1 MFCNFWLYK
10 EALQEI
16 ENIVQLPG
24 SYMYMYRYLYYNLNA
39 KLATMYKSCNRL
51 WIKETFHDL

>member
-1 MFCNFWLYK
+1 MFCNFWLPVYK

-24 SYMYMYRYLYYNLNA
+24 SYMYMYRYLVL
-39 KLATMYKSCNRL
+39 
-51 WIKETFHDL
+51 

>member
-24 SYMYMYRYLYYNLNA
+24 SYMYMYRYLVL
-39 KLATMYKSCNRL
+39 
-51 WIKETFHDL
+51 

>member
-24 SYMYMYRYLYYNLNA
+24 SYMYMYRYLVLQFECKISY
-39 KLATMYKSCNRL
+39 
-51 WIKETFHDL
+51 HV

>member
-16 ENIVQLPG
+16 ENIVQLHVPG
-24 SYMYMYRYLYYNLNA
+24 SYMYMYRYLVL
-39 KLATMYKSCNRL
+39 
-51 WIKETFHDL
+51 